1 MEKII
6 LFLLFSSSIVFGS
19 EVSMNDIKLLQY
31 GDFTQKWKLVTVRFR
46 QDSHE
51 MRFTYANDLAWES
64 MTKGVAVYPDGAVFA
79 KVGFKSGVD
88 PAFNSSIVPSG
99 ARRFQ
104 FMVKDAKKYAETDGW
119 GYALFQSNGELF
131 EGDQKTATF
140 SCHACHKLV
149 AERNFVFSEP
159 IEVSP
164 VIKKIRTTYN
174 LEKNKS
180 HLFYT
185 SLKAKD
191 YQSNL
196 KKFKNKIGENSL
208 EIIDGDMREY
218 FFGGT
223 LDEVTPLL
231 INHVLLTKKP
241 SGFVSR
247 DQGTF
252 KILKFSKNGKSCSA
266 EEYAFDIY
274 EFRSE
279 WQATRE
285 VEAKVICYSKKSL

>member
-1 MEKII
+1 MTKVT
-6 LFLLFSSSIVFGS
+6 LFLLLLSSIVFGS
-19 EVSMNDIKLLQY
+19 DVSMNDIKLLQY

-64 MTKGVAVYPDGAVFA
+64 MQKGVFVYPDGAVFA

-104 FMVKDAKKYAETDGW
+104 FMVKNAKKYAETDGW

-131 EGDQKTATF
+131 EGDQNTATF

-149 AERNFVFSEP
+149 TERNFVFSEP

-164 VIKKIRTTYN
+164 VIKKIRMTYN

-180 HLFYT
+180 HLFYI

-196 KKFKNKIGENSL
+196 KKFKNKFAEKSL

-231 INHVLLTKKP
+231 INNVLLTKKA

-252 KILKFSKNGKSCSA
+252 KILKLSKSIKNCST
-266 EEYAFDIY
+266 EETALDIY

-279 WQATRE
+279 WPATRQ
-285 VEAKVICYSKKSL
+285 VETKVICYSKQNL